1 MQEVHMKH
9 AITACLICIIL
20 TGCVPLEDPRPFSPG
35 DLRPPSYL
43 GLKQDD
49 DVSLTLRFSES
60 VTAVSGETAVSASDG
75 SPIPIEGMDDG
86 AAQVSLRLAAAPEPG
101 ERCVITIRVADSG
114 GNSLRA
120 LIPFYGLNTSLPP
133 IIISEFTTQGSST
146 SPDMVELLVL
156 EAGNTAGAVLC
167 EGVDGDAIQ
176 KMVLPPIDAAG
187 GDYIIVHFKPQ
198 GIPEEIDESVSKA
211 ESGGLKAHPEAW
223 DLWVPGGSGLSGNNG
238 VISLYNRPG
247 GDPLDGVLYSNRTSS
262 SDTDYD
268 GFGSSAVLQRAREL
282 VRAGMWHTAEEAVR
296 PEDAVN
302 PDPSTATRSIFRMPG
317 AADTNGAAD
326 WFIAP
331 TSGATFGT
339 ENGTEVYAP

>member
-1 MQEVHMKH
+1 MKH
-9 AITACLICIIL
+9 AITTCLTLLFLI
-20 TGCVPLEDPRPFSPG
+20 GCVPLEDPRPFLPG
-35 DLRPPSYL
+35 DLRPPIYL

-49 DVSLTLRFSES
+49 DVSITLSFSES

-75 SPIPIEGMDDG
+75 SPIPIAGMDDG
-86 AAQVSLRLAAAPEPG
+86 AEELSIRLADAPEPG
-101 ERCVITIRVADSG
+101 GRCVITIRVADSR

-120 LIPFYGLNTSLPP
+120 LIPFYGLNTNLPP
-133 IIISEFTTQGSST
+133 MVINEFTTQGSSS

-156 EAGNTAGAVLC
+156 GAGSTAGAVLY
-167 EGVDGDAIQ
+167 EGVDGDSLQ
-176 KMVLPPIDAAG
+176 EMVLPPIEAAA

-198 GIPEEIDESVSKA
+198 GIPEETDESVSKA

-247 GDPLDGVLYSNRTSS
+247 GEPLDGVLYSNRTSS
-262 SDTDYD
+262 SDTNYG
-268 GFGSSAVLQRAREL
+268 GFGSSAVLQRARAL
-282 VRAGMWHTAEEAVR
+282 VQAGMWHTAEGEVR

-302 PDPSTATRSIFRMPG
+302 PDASTATRSIFRMPG
-317 AADTNGAAD
+317 AADTDSAAD

-331 TSGATFGT
+331 TSGATFGS
-339 ENGTEVYAP
+339 ENGTEVYVP

>member
-1 MQEVHMKH
+1 VHLFAHGFGYPDASFLDNVHFVPDIAFPENHLSAVPGLSVFGKQIFFHIFLRFSSVFQSNVPFPALYMQEVQMKH

-176 KMVLPPIDAAG
+176 KMVH
-187 GDYIIVHFKPQ
+187 GDDP
-198 GIPEEIDESVSKA
+198 
-211 ESGGLKAHPEAW
+211 HPGH
-223 DLWVPGGSGLSGNNG
+223 PRRN
-238 VISLYNRPG
+238 
-247 GDPLDGVLYSNRTSS
+247 
-262 SDTDYD
+262 
-268 GFGSSAVLQRAREL
+268 
-282 VRAGMWHTAEEAVR
+282 
-296 PEDAVN
+296 
-302 PDPSTATRSIFRMPG
+302 
-317 AADTNGAAD
+317 
-326 WFIAP
+326 
-331 TSGATFGT
+331 
-339 ENGTEVYAP
+339 